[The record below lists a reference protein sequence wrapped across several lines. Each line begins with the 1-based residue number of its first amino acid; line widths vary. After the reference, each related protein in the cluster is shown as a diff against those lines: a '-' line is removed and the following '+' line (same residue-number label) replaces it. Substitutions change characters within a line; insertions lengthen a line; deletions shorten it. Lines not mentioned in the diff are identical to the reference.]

1 MTVLT
6 AEEAKKA
13 LNGISSRP
21 FQSDVLSAEEAK
33 KALRSVP
40 KSDNREPRTYTV
52 SKPQEPKV
60 YRRNADGLMTQVVT
74 QPTVKQQK
82 QAENAARLDALASRS
97 QTGAQKDLLAP
108 ISRTQAIRDFTTG
121 DIVQTVVP
129 KAQSAKQ
136 SGGLLAGIQ
145 NLMEAASPVAK
156 GVDML
161 RYLQNQEQAK
171 AQADG
176 IADQRIMELRE
187 QAKTNPE
194 VLHSDE
200 YIKAMSR
207 PVSLFSGMVRDI
219 PQIDP
224 EGKSSLDRLAPVMQ
238 SKRAEAQNELL
249 EGKTG
254 LGKMGTQALIAGAD
268 MLGSAGLAGMTGVPF
283 LGVMAGQS
291 GADAGQRALEEG
303 HSYDKAALFAAGTG
317 GITAGIESFGGA
329 AGKWGDDAARALA
342 KTKIG
347 QAVLSKVPAAVGQKL
362 SALASSK
369 LGKIATDALSEG
381 SEEFA
386 EYYAQNFFENLML
399 DKDTPYDVRVALESA
414 AVGSMFGGMFGGG
427 RAAADLFTG
436 RNVNAQAAQPAQ
448 ENIFTQQ
455 AGTDA
460 NAAQSA
466 AQAGSAGHTPEMQ
479 RTIAEYQ
486 AAVDPGVVSYATG
499 ILQGSDNTGK
509 AYQVGR
515 VSERAGAELNDI
527 LGFDPSGFEISLN
540 PASVIHIN
548 NRHGLNGNADRSM
561 ADIRDLARIGYVLE
575 NYDSVRKDPTASK
588 AFSGRDGKGAP
599 KVVYQKRVDGTYY
612 VVEAVP
618 DSKAHKVHVVSAF
631 IEKANQQAPLA
642 TAVGSTS
649 DNAPAGSQDLNWLFA
664 NGLQLPKATSKT
676 DPINITLP
684 QQADGVNTSIPGS
697 GAENSRRPG
706 LRSTN
711 PDVQAMMDAQG
722 RIQVA
727 RRTQRVFD
735 MLGKKL
741 GVNIVVDARGNGE
754 NGYYDSQTRTI
765 HLNADSKDP
774 LGQVFSHEVTHRL
787 KEASSADYLAFAQ
800 LAEEQLRRTG
810 EYDSLASRIRDAY
823 GELSPDALAD
833 EMVAHYAQN
842 LVTNIDEF
850 ERLAGINRNLAQKL
864 LDWLD
869 EILHQARLSLQGL
882 TTDEQDAIFRRYT
895 FNEVADATKA
905 WKEVLRRADAG
916 AQGSG
921 EIRRMFV
928 LANDA
933 EAIARAEQMERE
945 GKPPEEIWRETHM
958 GRDIKNNWITEIVDR
973 EEDFR
978 ESGDA
983 NRAKYTDN
991 EARIN
996 ELWAKKDSLTEA
1008 EKAELGRLVRE
1019 NSKRGKMLLDYVSNR
1034 QLQENVPGLEKT
1046 RFRKG
1051 KLDGGSL
1058 GSYNVRTDGITV
1070 ADGLTG
1076 EEFREVVAHET
1087 QHAVQE
1093 KQDMAN
1099 GTDTRSALAW
1109 WLSAYYETVKDNPA
1123 FRALQ
1128 TPQERFDYLLSPAK
1142 KRFGTSDIDMI
1153 ALQLYKSNYG
1163 EQQAR
1168 NTTSRIG
1175 MTEQQRFESMP
1186 QYENEW
1192 YSDGGDILKA
1202 RTVLKNIGLPIDYLD
1217 RILYSGG
1224 KGVHHDGRRESNDTG
1239 RAGTVQAE
1247 RRRRVYHENMGA
1259 EPGFQGSLRANE
1271 KGQILGQD
1279 SVRYSKPPL
1288 DSLSQLAYNGKKG
1301 GEFDENGA
1309 NRRLAGWTDR
1319 AGDTGRGGGIRGNR
1333 PQTSSQI
1340 STPYTR
1346 AAGGAAETGRNQSY
1360 VQGLGEWNAPAEAGR
1375 GPLRHN
1381 LLTEDGQ
1388 KYSRPLASERDQE
1401 AVRMWK
1407 EMGTESPR
1415 FKDFYSG
1422 NVRELYNSD
1431 GSPKVVYH
1439 GTGELF
1445 NSFSPDRKGSLTRAE
1460 SAKLGYFFTSSP
1472 LVAQGYAFV
1481 ASVPQ
1486 RVKGTQENSGV
1497 VMPCYLS
1504 MKNPLIV
1511 DMREYFFDDL
1521 REHYS
1526 DIIRMAKQQNRDGV
1540 ILKYANDGISVYTE
1554 RSDVFVVFDPSQIKS
1569 ADRNTGTF
1577 SSDTD
1582 DMRYSRSLAPEL
1594 AEEYGTIEPG
1604 EHPTNDVLLPRKDGS
1619 GSPVRRTYRTAAE
1632 SQHADERMQAEI
1644 EQVIRD
1650 GAASYQVSGDREA
1663 ADYAEATLSREGFD
1677 GARGRWNAALE
1688 SGKTN
1693 KNDIVLG
1700 ERLFKE
1706 AGSRG
1711 DYRDAMEIL
1720 GQLSAEATIAGQKV
1734 QAIRL
1739 IKRMGPAGEL
1749 LTLEQTVRKIQKEIE
1764 PQAKKLQKKN
1774 DGEINRLGQETR
1786 KAKEE
1791 AGQAGDAQQKKAI
1804 EREIARM
1811 EKRMAELKGE
1821 ITIPDEVVADIMSQ
1835 KTQKGLDEAMTRAY
1849 AEIGKQVPSNWAN
1862 KWNAWRFMAM
1872 LVNPTTHIRNIT
1884 GNLFFRPA
1892 IALKDAIKIPM
1903 ERALM
1908 PRYKGDPTAAFLT
1921 GSQTDKG
1928 YLAQG
1933 RESFEENRRMLMSS
1947 GKYNPS
1953 NEIRDNMRIFKNGV
1967 LEAIRRRNG
1976 GALEAEDLV
1985 FLRRSY
1991 ERAYAQVLKAN
2002 DYAAQD
2008 GARQAEIRKQAE
2020 SWAAEE
2026 AWRATYRDA
2035 SAIADAIS
2043 RFSRKN
2049 AAAALVTEGLFP
2061 FKKTPI
2067 NVAKRGLSYSP
2078 AGLVKGLYDMTYGVK
2093 SGKVDAAH
2101 AIDQFASGLS
2111 GTAIVALGAYLA
2123 SQGLLNG
2130 AGDDDDKARAYR
2142 KQVSGYQQYSLQ
2154 IGDKVGGKAAEWL
2167 SKSDLLS
2174 PFAPYVLKIANDTY
2188 TIDWLAPS
2196 SMPLFVGAELWK
2208 LKQGEAA
2215 SFKDFYEAM
2224 KTLPSPMVE
2233 MSMLSSLEDAID
2245 AASYGRSGGEKLVNF
2260 FGDAVGSYF
2269 GQAVPTLGGK
2279 INRIIDGTQRNAY
2292 YKDKTAPVPSDW
2304 VVAYNSTIRQ
2314 KVPGMSKGLEPKLDV
2329 WGREQKEGLGERIA
2343 ENLVS
2348 PGYLS
2353 HSKETPVDKE
2363 ILRLYEKTG
2372 ESSVIP
2378 NTSPNKYFNAKG
2390 SLPRYDMSA
2399 AEYTAYMRVRGTTS
2413 YELINQMIS
2422 SSAYKKMG
2430 DEEKAK
2436 MIGELYQYAG
2446 EIAKR
2451 RIAPKYADKGMDKAI
2466 EICTKANL
2474 TYGQYLTV
2482 RAQADTDGNHSVSQE
2497 EAKKAIDASGLSRK
2511 QKSAMWQSFN
2521 SKWKNNPYQ

>member
-1 MTVLT
+1 MEALARGTVSGLIEAAT
-6 AEEAKKA
+6 EKLPLDNLLKIASSPVGKEAIWNILEQMGTEATEEA
-13 LNGISSRP
+13 
-21 FQSDVLSAEEAK
+21 
-33 KALRSVP
+33 
-40 KSDNREPRTYTV
+40 V
-52 SKPQEPKV
+52 S
-60 YRRNADGLMTQVVT
+60 Y
-74 QPTVKQQK
+74 
-82 QAENAARLDALASRS
+82 
-97 QTGAQKDLLAP
+97 
-108 ISRTQAIRDFTTG
+108 
-121 DIVQTVVP
+121 
-129 KAQSAKQ
+129 
-136 SGGLLAGIQ
+136 
-145 NLMEAASPVAK
+145 VAN
-156 GVDML
+156 
-161 RYLQNQEQAK
+161 Y
-171 AQADG
+171 
-176 IADQRIMELRE
+176 IADAA
-187 QAKTNPE
+187 AKDPNAE
-194 VLHSDE
+194 F
-200 YIKAMSR
+200 
-207 PVSLFSGMVRDI
+207 SL
-219 PQIDP
+219 
-224 EGKSSLDRLAPVMQ
+224 K
-238 SKRAEAQNELL
+238 
-249 EGKTG
+249 
-254 LGKMGTQALIAGAD
+254 D
-268 MLGSAGLAGMTGVPF
+268 MM
-283 LGVMAGQS
+283 
-291 GADAGQRALEEG
+291 
-303 HSYDKAALFAAGTG
+303 
-317 GITAGIESFGGA
+317 
-329 AGKWGDDAARALA
+329 
-342 KTKIG
+342 
-347 QAVLSKVPAAVGQKL
+347 L
-362 SALASSK
+362 SAL
-369 LGKIATDALSEG
+369 
-381 SEEFA
+381 
-386 EYYAQNFFENLML
+386 
-399 DKDTPYDVRVALESA
+399 
-414 AVGSMFGGMFGGG
+414 GGG
-427 RAAADLFTG
+427 LSGGIMGAGGAVVGYA
-436 RNVNAQAAQPAQ
+436 RNKNTNAQAAQPAQ
-448 ENIFTQQ
+448 ESAFTQQ

-460 NAAQSA
+460 NAAQSV
-466 AQAGSAGHTPEMQ
+466 AQADSAGHTPEMR

-486 AAVDPGVVSYATG
+486 AAVDSGMVAFVKKVMGMQNRNAASKLNLPLSEVGQDAVSKINRLTGVNVAGYRHNMN
-499 ILQGSDNTGK
+499 GSAVNHI
-509 AYQVGR
+509 
-515 VSERAGAELNDI
+515 AE
-527 LGFDPSGFEISLN
+527 
-540 PASVIHIN
+540 
-548 NRHGLNGNADRSM
+548 RHGQAGKSDTSM
-561 ADIRDLARIGYVLE
+561 ANIEDIARIQYVLDR
-575 NYDSVRKDPTASK
+575 YDSLVPVLTPEGNPDVTYAYHNS
-588 AFSGRDGKGAP
+588 DGSPAKLVKYG
-599 KVVYQKRVDGTYY
+599 KRIDGTYY
-612 VVEAVP
+612 VVEAAPDTASKKLQIISAYIQKTEGTPQAVDAKAPHPYVRNAHASVP
-618 DSKAHKVHVVSAF
+618 S
-631 IEKANQQAPLA
+631 
-642 TAVGSTS
+642 
-649 DNAPAGSQDLNWLFA
+649 
-664 NGLQLPKATSKT
+664 
-676 DPINITLP
+676 INPTLP
-684 QQADGVNTSIPGS
+684 QRAEGVNTSIPNA
-697 GAENSRRPG
+697 GAENSRQPG

-722 RIQVA
+722 RIRVA

-735 MLGKKL
+735 RLGEKL
-741 GVNIVVDARGNGE
+741 GVNIIVDAHGNGE

-765 HLNADSKDP
+765 HLNADSRDP
-774 LGQVFSHEVTHRL
+774 LGQVFSHEITHRL

-823 GELSPDALAD
+823 GKLSPDALAD

-869 EILHQARLSLQGL
+869 EILHQTQLSLQGL
-882 TTDEQDAIFRRYT
+882 TVDEQNEIFRRYT
-895 FNEVADATKA
+895 FNEVAAAAKA
-905 WKEVLRRADAG
+905 WKEALRRADAG
-916 AQGSG
+916 AKGQGDVRRSVMFDADQKPYVVVDADILRGVPKSQWVKTVKNTFKRMYPDGIDMGFFRVKQNADSRNEYTNSKYTQKLRSKNAALYRKKMRMVNNLG
-921 EIRRMFV
+921 EIVQNAYGTRNEGLKHPRNDNYQSFNHGTIDV
-928 LANDA
+928 RIGAQDYNVQVVTAIDGYNNEVFYDIVGIQPTKITEAAVQANSLYKDA
-933 EAIARAEQMERE
+933 TSADPRLPQMEPGVNPYSMQE
-945 GKPPEEIWRETHM
+945 GR
-958 GRDIKNNWITEIVDR
+958 
-973 EEDFR
+973 
-978 ESGDA
+978 
-983 NRAKYTDN
+983 
-991 EARIN
+991 
-996 ELWAKKDSLTEA
+996 
-1008 EKAELGRLVRE
+1008 
-1019 NSKRGKMLLDYVSNR
+1019 
-1034 QLQENVPGLEKT
+1034 
-1046 RFRKG
+1046 
-1051 KLDGGSL
+1051 
-1058 GSYNVRTDGITV
+1058 
-1070 ADGLTG
+1070 
-1076 EEFREVVAHET
+1076 
-1087 QHAVQE
+1087 
-1093 KQDMAN
+1093 
-1099 GTDTRSALAW
+1099 
-1109 WLSAYYETVKDNPA
+1109 
-1123 FRALQ
+1123 
-1128 TPQERFDYLLSPAK
+1128 
-1142 KRFGTSDIDMI
+1142 
-1153 ALQLYKSNYG
+1153 
-1163 EQQAR
+1163 
-1168 NTTSRIG
+1168 
-1175 MTEQQRFESMP
+1175 
-1186 QYENEW
+1186 
-1192 YSDGGDILKA
+1192 
-1202 RTVLKNIGLPIDYLD
+1202 
-1217 RILYSGG
+1217 
-1224 KGVHHDGRRESNDTG
+1224 
-1239 RAGTVQAE
+1239 
-1247 RRRRVYHENMGA
+1247 
-1259 EPGFQGSLRANE
+1259 
-1271 KGQILGQD
+1271 
-1279 SVRYSKPPL
+1279 
-1288 DSLSQLAYNGKKG
+1288 
-1301 GEFDENGA
+1301 
-1309 NRRLAGWTDR
+1309 
-1319 AGDTGRGGGIRGNR
+1319 
-1333 PQTSSQI
+1333 
-1340 STPYTR
+1340 
-1346 AAGGAAETGRNQSY
+1346 
-1360 VQGLGEWNAPAEAGR
+1360 
-1375 GPLRHN
+1375 
-1381 LLTEDGQ
+1381 
-1388 KYSRPLASERDQE
+1388 KYSRPLVSERDQE
-1401 AVRMWK
+1401 AMRMWK

-1486 RVKGTQENSGV
+1486 RVKGAQKNFGV

-1504 MKNPLIV
+1504 MKNPLVV

-1526 DIIRMAKQQNRDGV
+1526 DIIRTAKQQNRDGV

-1554 RSDVFVVFDPSQIKS
+1554 KSDVFVVFEPSQIKS
-1569 ADRNTGTF
+1569 ADRNIGLF

-1582 DMRYSRSLAPEL
+1582 DMRYSRTLAPEL
-1594 AEEYGTIEPG
+1594 AEEHGTIEPG
-1604 EHPTNDVLLPRKDGS
+1604 EHPANDVLLPRKDGS

-1632 SQHADERMQAEI
+1632 SRHADERMQAEI
-1644 EQVIRD
+1644 EQVLRD

-1663 ADYAEATLSREGFD
+1663 ADYAGATLSREGFD

-1693 KNDIVLG
+1693 KNDIALG
-1700 ERLFKE
+1700 ERLYVE
-1706 AGSRG
+1706 AANRG
-1711 DYRDAMEIL
+1711 DYQAAREIL
-1720 GQLSAEATIAGQKV
+1720 AQVAAEATIAGQKV

-1764 PQAKKLQKKN
+1764 PKVKKLQKNSSEQIESLKKSVVELEN
-1774 DGEINRLGQETR
+1774 ELKPVEKKLEQAKQALDAARAERNRILSLEKSAERKSETANKRASEIGERLPGLQESADRAQATWEQAKQALDAARAERDWLKKRIKSYNNRNATTTNLANELEPKLGELWKQLAEAESSYQ
-1786 KAKEE
+1786 KAAEDYE
-1791 AGQAGDAQQKKAI
+1791 VT
-1804 EREIARM
+1804 REILKQAQKRLASVKNRTESLNRREYSDWWNIQAIN
-1811 EKRMAELKGE
+1811 EKTEAAKQRYREAVEQFEDTRQKRRALEEMKKRINQLEGK
-1821 ITIPDEVVADIMSQ
+1821 ISIPQSVVDDILSQ

-1849 AEIGKQVPSNWAN
+1849 AEIGKQVPSNWAD
-1862 KWNAWRFMAM
+1862 KWNAWRYMAM

-1953 NEIRDNMRIFKNGV
+1953 NEIRDNMRIFQNGV
-1967 LEAIRRRNG
+1967 LEAIRRKNG

-2035 SAIADAIS
+2035 SAAADAIS
-2043 RFSRKN
+2043 RFSRIN
-2049 AAAALVTEGLFP
+2049 AATSVVTEGLLP

-2154 IGDKVGGKAAEWL
+2154 IGDK
-2167 SKSDLLS
+2167 S
-2174 PFAPYVLKIANDTY
+2174 Y

-2215 SFKDFYEAM
+2215 SFKDLYEAM

-2245 AASYGRSGGEKLVNF
+2245 AASYGRSGGEKLVNV

-2292 YKDKTAPVPSDW
+2292 YKDKTALVPSDW
-2304 VVAYNSTIRQ
+2304 TVAYNSTIRQ

-2353 HSKETPVDKE
+2353 HNKETPVDKE
-2363 ILRLYEKTG
+2363 ILRLYKKTG

-2451 RIAPKYADKGMDKAI
+2451 RIAPEYADKGMDKAI
-2466 EICTKANL
+2466 EICTKAKL
-2474 TYGQYLTV
+2474 TYGQYLAV
-2482 RAQADTDGNHSVSQE
+2482 RSQADTDGNGSVSQE
-2497 EAKKAIDASGLSRK
+2497 EAKKAIDASGISRK

>member
-1 MTVLT
+1 MEALARGTVSGLIEAAT
-6 AEEAKKA
+6 EKLPLDNLLKIASSPVGKKAIWNILEQMGTEATEEA
-13 LNGISSRP
+13 
-21 FQSDVLSAEEAK
+21 
-33 KALRSVP
+33 
-40 KSDNREPRTYTV
+40 V
-52 SKPQEPKV
+52 S
-60 YRRNADGLMTQVVT
+60 Y
-74 QPTVKQQK
+74 
-82 QAENAARLDALASRS
+82 
-97 QTGAQKDLLAP
+97 
-108 ISRTQAIRDFTTG
+108 
-121 DIVQTVVP
+121 
-129 KAQSAKQ
+129 
-136 SGGLLAGIQ
+136 
-145 NLMEAASPVAK
+145 VAN
-156 GVDML
+156 
-161 RYLQNQEQAK
+161 Y
-171 AQADG
+171 
-176 IADQRIMELRE
+176 IADAA
-187 QAKTNPE
+187 AKDPNAE
-194 VLHSDE
+194 F
-200 YIKAMSR
+200 
-207 PVSLFSGMVRDI
+207 SL
-219 PQIDP
+219 
-224 EGKSSLDRLAPVMQ
+224 K
-238 SKRAEAQNELL
+238 
-249 EGKTG
+249 
-254 LGKMGTQALIAGAD
+254 D
-268 MLGSAGLAGMTGVPF
+268 MA
-283 LGVMAGQS
+283 
-291 GADAGQRALEEG
+291 
-303 HSYDKAALFAAGTG
+303 
-317 GITAGIESFGGA
+317 
-329 AGKWGDDAARALA
+329 
-342 KTKIG
+342 
-347 QAVLSKVPAAVGQKL
+347 L
-362 SALASSK
+362 SAL
-369 LGKIATDALSEG
+369 
-381 SEEFA
+381 
-386 EYYAQNFFENLML
+386 
-399 DKDTPYDVRVALESA
+399 
-414 AVGSMFGGMFGGG
+414 GGG
-427 RAAADLFTG
+427 LSGGIMGAGGTVVGYA
-436 RNVNAQAAQPAQ
+436 RNGNTNVQAAQPAQ
-448 ENIFTQQ
+448 ESAFTQQ

-460 NAAQSA
+460 NAVQSA
-466 AQAGSAGHTPEMQ
+466 AQTDSAGHTPEMQ

-486 AAVDPGVVSYATG
+486 AAVDPGIAAFVKKIMGMRNRNATSKLNLPLSEVG
-499 ILQGSDNTGK
+499 QDAASKINRLTGVNVAGYRHNMNGSAVNHI
-509 AYQVGR
+509 
-515 VSERAGAELNDI
+515 AE
-527 LGFDPSGFEISLN
+527 
-540 PASVIHIN
+540 
-548 NRHGLNGNADRSM
+548 RHGQAGKSDTSM
-561 ADIRDLARIGYVLE
+561 ANIEDIARIQYVLDR
-575 NYDSVRKDPTASK
+575 YDSLAPVLTPEGNPDVTYAYHNS
-588 AFSGRDGKGAP
+588 DGSPAKLVKYG
-599 KVVYQKRVDGTYY
+599 KRIDGTYY
-612 VVEAVP
+612 VVEAAPDTASKKLQIISAYIQKTEGTPQAVDAKAPHPYVRNAHASVP
-618 DSKAHKVHVVSAF
+618 S
-631 IEKANQQAPLA
+631 
-642 TAVGSTS
+642 
-649 DNAPAGSQDLNWLFA
+649 
-664 NGLQLPKATSKT
+664 
-676 DPINITLP
+676 INPTLP
-684 QQADGVNTSIPGS
+684 QQAEGVNTSIPGS
-697 GAENSRRPG
+697 GVENDMLGEISDLREPDYLSLLNGKGG
-706 LRSTN
+706 LLQNEYSKKFN
-711 PDVQAMMDAQG
+711 
-722 RIQVA
+722 
-727 RRTQRVFD
+727 RRTRRALD
-735 MLGKKL
+735 AAGKKL
-741 GVNIVVDARGNGE
+741 GVAIVFDAQMDGD
-754 NGYYDSQTRTI
+754 GYYDGKNRII
-765 HLNADSKDP
+765 HISMESTDP
-774 LGQVFSHEVTHRL
+774 LNVVMTHEMTHRMKETSPELYQEFSQLAAQAMQNARTYGRVGAAVEMTYGTPDADEVT
-787 KEASSADYLAFAQ
+787 
-800 LAEEQLRRTG
+800 
-810 EYDSLASRIRDAY
+810 
-823 GELSPDALAD
+823 
-833 EMVAHYAQN
+833 AHYTRM
-842 LVTNIDEF
+842 LVSDISEF
-850 ERLAGINRNLAQKL
+850 EKLVGVNRNLAQKILDL
-864 LDWLD
+864 LDEVFHKLGFD
-869 EILHQARLSLQGL
+869 SLGDPQASAEVSQWFGDISRKDLENTRRVWREMLQ
-882 TTDEQDAIFRRYT
+882 
-895 FNEVADATKA
+895 K
-905 WKEVLRRADAG
+905 ADAG
-916 AQGSG
+916 AETQDG
-921 EIRRMFV
+921 IRRHV
-928 LANDA
+928 ALNA
-933 EAIARAEQMERE
+933 EADIDRVLNGERLRTQVRLRDYTPAALVDRGIPDLPMYMNAAHIRENILNEAEARAKGLPADERIHYHGLGKDLFLQAVDAMDGPIEVFQWRKNPYNHYGPKDYLVITQVTDQNGNRVVVPIVINSTANANNAYIDVNEIKSIYGKDGLEEYLSRYTADKSLSRVKRKKPVPFYDAGENTSGISQGQVSSDPTVPQMEPGVNPHSMQE
-945 GKPPEEIWRETHM
+945 GK
-958 GRDIKNNWITEIVDR
+958 
-973 EEDFR
+973 
-978 ESGDA
+978 
-983 NRAKYTDN
+983 
-991 EARIN
+991 
-996 ELWAKKDSLTEA
+996 
-1008 EKAELGRLVRE
+1008 
-1019 NSKRGKMLLDYVSNR
+1019 
-1034 QLQENVPGLEKT
+1034 
-1046 RFRKG
+1046 
-1051 KLDGGSL
+1051 
-1058 GSYNVRTDGITV
+1058 
-1070 ADGLTG
+1070 
-1076 EEFREVVAHET
+1076 
-1087 QHAVQE
+1087 
-1093 KQDMAN
+1093 
-1099 GTDTRSALAW
+1099 
-1109 WLSAYYETVKDNPA
+1109 
-1123 FRALQ
+1123 
-1128 TPQERFDYLLSPAK
+1128 
-1142 KRFGTSDIDMI
+1142 
-1153 ALQLYKSNYG
+1153 
-1163 EQQAR
+1163 
-1168 NTTSRIG
+1168 
-1175 MTEQQRFESMP
+1175 
-1186 QYENEW
+1186 
-1192 YSDGGDILKA
+1192 
-1202 RTVLKNIGLPIDYLD
+1202 
-1217 RILYSGG
+1217 
-1224 KGVHHDGRRESNDTG
+1224 
-1239 RAGTVQAE
+1239 
-1247 RRRRVYHENMGA
+1247 
-1259 EPGFQGSLRANE
+1259 
-1271 KGQILGQD
+1271 
-1279 SVRYSKPPL
+1279 
-1288 DSLSQLAYNGKKG
+1288 
-1301 GEFDENGA
+1301 
-1309 NRRLAGWTDR
+1309 
-1319 AGDTGRGGGIRGNR
+1319 
-1333 PQTSSQI
+1333 
-1340 STPYTR
+1340 
-1346 AAGGAAETGRNQSY
+1346 
-1360 VQGLGEWNAPAEAGR
+1360 
-1375 GPLRHN
+1375 
-1381 LLTEDGQ
+1381 
-1388 KYSRPLASERDQE
+1388 KYSRPLVSERDQE
-1401 AVRMWK
+1401 AMRMWK

-1486 RVKGTQENSGV
+1486 RVKGAQKNFGV

-1504 MKNPLIV
+1504 MKNPLVV

-1526 DIIRMAKQQNRDGV
+1526 DIIRTAKQQNRDGV

-1554 RSDVFVVFDPSQIKS
+1554 KSDVFVVFEPSQIKS
-1569 ADRNTGTF
+1569 ADRNIGLF

-1582 DMRYSRSLAPEL
+1582 DMRYSRTLAPEL

-1604 EHPTNDVLLPRKDGS
+1604 EHPANDVLLPRKDGS

-1663 ADYAEATLSREGFD
+1663 ADYAGATLSREGFD

-1688 SGKTN
+1688 SGNTK
-1693 KNDIVLG
+1693 KNDIALG
-1700 ERLFKE
+1700 ERLYVE
-1706 AGSRG
+1706 AANRG
-1711 DYRDAMEIL
+1711 DYQAAMEIL
-1720 GQLSAEATIAGQKV
+1720 GQVAAEATIAGQKV

-1764 PQAKKLQKKN
+1764 PKVKKLQKKN
-1774 DGEINRLGQETR
+1774 DGEISGL
-1786 KAKEE
+1786 KS
-1791 AGQAGDAQQKKAI
+1791 QA
-1804 EREIARM
+1804 
-1811 EKRMAELKGE
+1811 EKLEKELKGPTENLKQAKIALEAARAERDGLKRQIESLEGRTDTANERIVRINADLPNLGESLNRAQDTFEQAKIALEAARAERDGLKRQIESLEGRTDTANERTGRMGEELRELQKRLAESEDSYQKASEDYE
-1821 ITIPDEVVADIMSQ
+1821 ITRETLRQAKGRLSKIEKGIETLNRREYSDWWNIQKINEKTEEAKKMYREASERFEDTRQKRKALETIKRKIDQFEGNIVIPQEIIADILSQ

-1849 AEIGKQVPSNWAN
+1849 AEIGKQVPSNWAD
-1862 KWNAWRFMAM
+1862 KWNAWRYMAM

-1953 NEIRDNMRIFKNGV
+1953 NEIRDNMRIFQNGV
-1967 LEAIRRRNG
+1967 LEAIRRKNG

-2035 SAIADAIS
+2035 SAAADAIS
-2043 RFSRKN
+2043 RFSRIN
-2049 AAAALVTEGLFP
+2049 AATSVVTEGLLP

-2154 IGDKVGGKAAEWL
+2154 IGDK
-2167 SKSDLLS
+2167 S
-2174 PFAPYVLKIANDTY
+2174 Y

-2245 AASYGRSGGEKLVNF
+2245 AASYGRSGGEKLVNV

-2292 YKDKTAPVPSDW
+2292 YKDKTALVPSDW
-2304 VVAYNSTIRQ
+2304 TVAYNSTIRQ

-2353 HSKETPVDKE
+2353 HNKETPVDKE
-2363 ILRLYEKTG
+2363 ILRLYKKTG

-2482 RAQADTDGNHSVSQE
+2482 RAQADTDGNGSVSQE

>member
-1 MTVLT
+1 MEALARGTVSGLIEAAT
-6 AEEAKKA
+6 EKLPLDNLLKIASSPVGKKAIWNILEQMGTEATEEA
-13 LNGISSRP
+13 
-21 FQSDVLSAEEAK
+21 
-33 KALRSVP
+33 
-40 KSDNREPRTYTV
+40 V
-52 SKPQEPKV
+52 S
-60 YRRNADGLMTQVVT
+60 Y
-74 QPTVKQQK
+74 
-82 QAENAARLDALASRS
+82 
-97 QTGAQKDLLAP
+97 
-108 ISRTQAIRDFTTG
+108 
-121 DIVQTVVP
+121 
-129 KAQSAKQ
+129 
-136 SGGLLAGIQ
+136 
-145 NLMEAASPVAK
+145 VAN
-156 GVDML
+156 
-161 RYLQNQEQAK
+161 Y
-171 AQADG
+171 
-176 IADQRIMELRE
+176 IADAA
-187 QAKTNPE
+187 AKDPNAE
-194 VLHSDE
+194 F
-200 YIKAMSR
+200 
-207 PVSLFSGMVRDI
+207 SL
-219 PQIDP
+219 
-224 EGKSSLDRLAPVMQ
+224 K
-238 SKRAEAQNELL
+238 
-249 EGKTG
+249 
-254 LGKMGTQALIAGAD
+254 D
-268 MLGSAGLAGMTGVPF
+268 MM
-283 LGVMAGQS
+283 
-291 GADAGQRALEEG
+291 
-303 HSYDKAALFAAGTG
+303 
-317 GITAGIESFGGA
+317 
-329 AGKWGDDAARALA
+329 
-342 KTKIG
+342 
-347 QAVLSKVPAAVGQKL
+347 L
-362 SALASSK
+362 SAL
-369 LGKIATDALSEG
+369 
-381 SEEFA
+381 
-386 EYYAQNFFENLML
+386 
-399 DKDTPYDVRVALESA
+399 
-414 AVGSMFGGMFGGG
+414 GGG
-427 RAAADLFTG
+427 LSGGIMGAGGTVVGYARNG
-436 RNVNAQAAQPAQ
+436 NVNAQAAQPTQKSA
-448 ENIFTQQ
+448 FTQQ

-466 AQAGSAGHTPEMQ
+466 AQVDSAGHTPEMQ

-486 AAVDPGVVSYATG
+486 AAVDPGIAAFV
-499 ILQGSDNTGK
+499 K
-509 AYQVGR
+509 K
-515 VSERAGAELNDI
+515 I
-527 LGFDPSGFEISLN
+527 LGMRNRNATSKLN
-540 PASVIHIN
+540 LPLSEVGQDAASKINRLTGVNVAGYRHNMNGSAVNHIAE
-548 NRHGLNGNADRSM
+548 RHGQAGKSDTSM
-561 ADIRDLARIGYVLE
+561 ANIEDIARIQYVLDR
-575 NYDSVRKDPTASK
+575 YDSLAPALTPEGNPDVTYAYHNS
-588 AFSGRDGKGAP
+588 DGSPAKLVKYG
-599 KVVYQKRVDGTYY
+599 KRIDGTYY
-612 VVEAVP
+612 VVEAAPDTASKKLQIISAYIQKTEGTPQAVDAKAPHLYVRNAHASVP
-618 DSKAHKVHVVSAF
+618 S
-631 IEKANQQAPLA
+631 
-642 TAVGSTS
+642 
-649 DNAPAGSQDLNWLFA
+649 
-664 NGLQLPKATSKT
+664 
-676 DPINITLP
+676 INPTLP

-697 GAENSRRPG
+697 GSENSRQPG

-722 RIQVA
+722 RIRVA

-735 MLGKKL
+735 RLGEKL
-741 GVNIVVDARGNGE
+741 GVNIIVDAHGNGE

-765 HLNADSKDP
+765 HLNADSRDL
-774 LGQVFSHEVTHRL
+774 LGQVFSHEITHRL

-842 LVTNIDEF
+842 LVTSIDEF

-869 EILHQARLSLQGL
+869 EILHQTQLSLQGL
-882 TTDEQDAIFRRYT
+882 TVDEQNEIFRRYT
-895 FNEVADATKA
+895 FNEVAAAAKA
-905 WKEVLRRADAG
+905 WKEALRRADAG
-916 AQGSG
+916 AKGQGDVRRSVMFDADQKPYVVVDADILRGVPKSQWVRTVKNTFKQLYPDGIDMGFFRVKQNADSRNEYTNSKYTQKLRSKNAALYRKKMRMVNNLG
-921 EIRRMFV
+921 EIVQNAYGTRNEGLKHPRNDNYQSFNHGTIDV
-928 LANDA
+928 RIGAQDYNVQVVTAIDGYNNEVFYDIVGIQPTKITEAAVQANSLYKDA
-933 EAIARAEQMERE
+933 TSADPRLPQMEPGVNPYSMQE
-945 GKPPEEIWRETHM
+945 GR
-958 GRDIKNNWITEIVDR
+958 
-973 EEDFR
+973 
-978 ESGDA
+978 
-983 NRAKYTDN
+983 
-991 EARIN
+991 
-996 ELWAKKDSLTEA
+996 
-1008 EKAELGRLVRE
+1008 
-1019 NSKRGKMLLDYVSNR
+1019 
-1034 QLQENVPGLEKT
+1034 
-1046 RFRKG
+1046 
-1051 KLDGGSL
+1051 
-1058 GSYNVRTDGITV
+1058 
-1070 ADGLTG
+1070 
-1076 EEFREVVAHET
+1076 
-1087 QHAVQE
+1087 
-1093 KQDMAN
+1093 
-1099 GTDTRSALAW
+1099 
-1109 WLSAYYETVKDNPA
+1109 
-1123 FRALQ
+1123 
-1128 TPQERFDYLLSPAK
+1128 
-1142 KRFGTSDIDMI
+1142 
-1153 ALQLYKSNYG
+1153 
-1163 EQQAR
+1163 
-1168 NTTSRIG
+1168 
-1175 MTEQQRFESMP
+1175 
-1186 QYENEW
+1186 
-1192 YSDGGDILKA
+1192 
-1202 RTVLKNIGLPIDYLD
+1202 
-1217 RILYSGG
+1217 
-1224 KGVHHDGRRESNDTG
+1224 
-1239 RAGTVQAE
+1239 
-1247 RRRRVYHENMGA
+1247 
-1259 EPGFQGSLRANE
+1259 
-1271 KGQILGQD
+1271 
-1279 SVRYSKPPL
+1279 
-1288 DSLSQLAYNGKKG
+1288 
-1301 GEFDENGA
+1301 
-1309 NRRLAGWTDR
+1309 
-1319 AGDTGRGGGIRGNR
+1319 
-1333 PQTSSQI
+1333 
-1340 STPYTR
+1340 
-1346 AAGGAAETGRNQSY
+1346 
-1360 VQGLGEWNAPAEAGR
+1360 
-1375 GPLRHN
+1375 
-1381 LLTEDGQ
+1381 
-1388 KYSRPLASERDQE
+1388 KYSRPLVSERDQE
-1401 AVRMWK
+1401 AMRMWK

-1486 RVKGTQENSGV
+1486 RVKGAQKNFGV

-1504 MKNPLIV
+1504 MKNPLVV

-1526 DIIRMAKQQNRDGV
+1526 DIIRTAKQQNRDGV

-1554 RSDVFVVFDPSQIKS
+1554 KSDVFVVFEPSQIKS
-1569 ADRNTGTF
+1569 ADRNIGLF

-1582 DMRYSRSLAPEL
+1582 DMRYSRTLAPEL
-1594 AEEYGTIEPG
+1594 AEEHGTIESG
-1604 EHPTNDVLLPRKDGS
+1604 EHPANDVLLPRKDGS

-1632 SQHADERMQAEI
+1632 SRHADERMQAEI
-1644 EQVIRD
+1644 EQVLRD

-1663 ADYAEATLSREGFD
+1663 ADYAGATLSREGFD
-1677 GARGRWNAALE
+1677 GARGCWNAALE

-1693 KNDIVLG
+1693 KNDIALG
-1700 ERLFKE
+1700 ERLYVE
-1706 AGSRG
+1706 AANRG
-1711 DYRDAMEIL
+1711 DYQAAMEIL
-1720 GQLSAEATIAGQKV
+1720 GQVAAEATIAGQKV

-1764 PQAKKLQKKN
+1764 PKAKKLQKNSSEQIESLKKSVVELEN
-1774 DGEINRLGQETR
+1774 ELKPVEKKLEQAKQALDAARAERNRILSLEKSAERKSETANKRASEIGERLPGLQESADRAQATWEQAKQALDAARAERDWLKKRIKSYNNRNATTTNLANELEPKLGELWKQLAEAESSYQ
-1786 KAKEE
+1786 KAAEDYE
-1791 AGQAGDAQQKKAI
+1791 VT
-1804 EREIARM
+1804 REILKQAQKRLASVKNRTESLNRREYSDWWNIQAIN
-1811 EKRMAELKGE
+1811 EKTEAAKQRYREAVEQFEDTRQKRRALEEMKKRINQLEGK
-1821 ITIPDEVVADIMSQ
+1821 ISIPQSVVDDILSQ

-1849 AEIGKQVPSNWAN
+1849 AEIGKQVPSNWAD
-1862 KWNAWRFMAM
+1862 KWNAWRYMAM

-1953 NEIRDNMRIFKNGV
+1953 NEIRDNMRIFQNGV
-1967 LEAIRRRNG
+1967 LEAIRRKNG

-2035 SAIADAIS
+2035 SAAADAIS
-2043 RFSRKN
+2043 RFSRIN
-2049 AAAALVTEGLFP
+2049 AATSVVTEGLLP

-2154 IGDKVGGKAAEWL
+2154 IGDK
-2167 SKSDLLS
+2167 S
-2174 PFAPYVLKIANDTY
+2174 Y

-2215 SFKDFYEAM
+2215 SFKGFYEAM

-2245 AASYGRSGGEKLVNF
+2245 AASYGRSGGEKLVNV
-2260 FGDAVGSYF
+2260 FGEGFGSYF

-2292 YKDKTAPVPSDW
+2292 YKDKTALVPSDW
-2304 VVAYNSTIRQ
+2304 TVAYNSTIRQ

-2329 WGREQKEGLGERIA
+2329 WGREQKEGLGERVA

-2353 HSKETPVDKE
+2353 HNKETPVDKE

-2378 NTSPNKYFNAKG
+2378 NTSPNKYFPAKNN
-2390 SLPRYDMSA
+2390 LPRYDMSA

-2430 DEEKAK
+2430 DEEKAN

-2451 RIAPKYADKGMDKAI
+2451 RIAPEYANKSMDKAI

-2482 RAQADTDGNHSVSQE
+2482 RAQADTDGNGSVSQE

>member
-1 MTVLT
+1 MEALARGTVAGLIEAAT
-6 AEEAKKA
+6 EKLPLDNLLKIASSPVGKKAIWNILEQMGIEATEEA
-13 LNGISSRP
+13 
-21 FQSDVLSAEEAK
+21 
-33 KALRSVP
+33 
-40 KSDNREPRTYTV
+40 V
-52 SKPQEPKV
+52 S
-60 YRRNADGLMTQVVT
+60 Y
-74 QPTVKQQK
+74 
-82 QAENAARLDALASRS
+82 
-97 QTGAQKDLLAP
+97 
-108 ISRTQAIRDFTTG
+108 
-121 DIVQTVVP
+121 
-129 KAQSAKQ
+129 
-136 SGGLLAGIQ
+136 
-145 NLMEAASPVAK
+145 VAN
-156 GVDML
+156 
-161 RYLQNQEQAK
+161 Y
-171 AQADG
+171 
-176 IADQRIMELRE
+176 IADAA
-187 QAKTNPE
+187 AKDPNAE
-194 VLHSDE
+194 F
-200 YIKAMSR
+200 
-207 PVSLFSGMVRDI
+207 SL
-219 PQIDP
+219 
-224 EGKSSLDRLAPVMQ
+224 K
-238 SKRAEAQNELL
+238 
-249 EGKTG
+249 
-254 LGKMGTQALIAGAD
+254 D
-268 MLGSAGLAGMTGVPF
+268 MM
-283 LGVMAGQS
+283 
-291 GADAGQRALEEG
+291 
-303 HSYDKAALFAAGTG
+303 
-317 GITAGIESFGGA
+317 
-329 AGKWGDDAARALA
+329 
-342 KTKIG
+342 
-347 QAVLSKVPAAVGQKL
+347 L
-362 SALASSK
+362 SAL
-369 LGKIATDALSEG
+369 
-381 SEEFA
+381 
-386 EYYAQNFFENLML
+386 
-399 DKDTPYDVRVALESA
+399 
-414 AVGSMFGGMFGGG
+414 GGG
-427 RAAADLFTG
+427 LSGGIMGAGGVVVGYARNG
-436 RNVNAQAAQPAQ
+436 NVNSQAAQPAQ
-448 ENIFTQQ
+448 ESAFTRQ

-466 AQAGSAGHTPEMQ
+466 AQADSAGD
-479 RTIAEYQ
+479 
-486 AAVDPGVVSYATG
+486 AVSSVS
-499 ILQGSDNTGK
+499 
-509 AYQVGR
+509 
-515 VSERAGAELNDI
+515 
-527 LGFDPSGFEISLN
+527 
-540 PASVIHIN
+540 
-548 NRHGLNGNADRSM
+548 
-561 ADIRDLARIGYVLE
+561 
-575 NYDSVRKDPTASK
+575 
-588 AFSGRDGKGAP
+588 KG
-599 KVVYQKRVDGTYY
+599 
-612 VVEAVP
+612 EA
-618 DSKAHKVHVVSAF
+618 
-631 IEKANQQAPLA
+631 
-642 TAVGSTS
+642 
-649 DNAPAGSQDLNWLFA
+649 
-664 NGLQLPKATSKT
+664 KATSAELIGKLRNSIPEISRMKPVAQITGNEFAKGQKSLVQQVGEFFRSLGNKVTRQGFGDVRLDERGVKDSMAHGIGRRKAAAFAAVPHVIQFGQEIDEQTNWKNRGYDTRVFAAPITVGGTETNYIAAVVTQGT
-676 DPINITLP
+676 DNRYYLHEVLDQDGNIIFSAKKEAGAVQTDLLP
-684 QQADGVNTSIPGS
+684 SSGSIGSPTSLDPTVPQTEPGVNTSIPNAGS
-697 GAENSRRPG
+697 ENSKQPG

-722 RIQVA
+722 RIRVA

-735 MLGKKL
+735 RLGEKL
-741 GVNIVVDARGNGE
+741 GVNIIVDAHGNGE

-765 HLNADSKDP
+765 HLNADSRDL
-774 LGQVFSHEVTHRL
+774 LGQVFSHEITHRL

-842 LVTNIDEF
+842 LVTSIDEF

-869 EILHQARLSLQGL
+869 EILHQTQLSLQGL
-882 TTDEQDAIFRRYT
+882 TVDEQNEIFRRYT
-895 FNEVADATKA
+895 FNEVAAAAKA

-916 AQGSG
+916 AQGQGGVRHSVMLDADQKPYVVVDADILRGVPKSQWVKTVKNTFKRMYPDGIDMGFFRVKQNADSRNEYTGSRYTENLRKYDKATYAQKMRMANNLG
-921 EIRRMFV
+921 EIVQNAYGTRNEGLKHPR
-928 LANDA
+928 NDNYQSFNHGTIDVKIGNQDYSVEVVTA
-933 EAIARAEQMERE
+933 INRQNDEVFYDIVKIVPTKITEATQQDQLLITSATSADPRLPQMEPGVNPHSMQE
-945 GKPPEEIWRETHM
+945 GR
-958 GRDIKNNWITEIVDR
+958 
-973 EEDFR
+973 
-978 ESGDA
+978 
-983 NRAKYTDN
+983 
-991 EARIN
+991 
-996 ELWAKKDSLTEA
+996 
-1008 EKAELGRLVRE
+1008 
-1019 NSKRGKMLLDYVSNR
+1019 
-1034 QLQENVPGLEKT
+1034 
-1046 RFRKG
+1046 
-1051 KLDGGSL
+1051 
-1058 GSYNVRTDGITV
+1058 
-1070 ADGLTG
+1070 
-1076 EEFREVVAHET
+1076 
-1087 QHAVQE
+1087 
-1093 KQDMAN
+1093 
-1099 GTDTRSALAW
+1099 
-1109 WLSAYYETVKDNPA
+1109 
-1123 FRALQ
+1123 
-1128 TPQERFDYLLSPAK
+1128 
-1142 KRFGTSDIDMI
+1142 
-1153 ALQLYKSNYG
+1153 
-1163 EQQAR
+1163 
-1168 NTTSRIG
+1168 
-1175 MTEQQRFESMP
+1175 
-1186 QYENEW
+1186 
-1192 YSDGGDILKA
+1192 
-1202 RTVLKNIGLPIDYLD
+1202 
-1217 RILYSGG
+1217 
-1224 KGVHHDGRRESNDTG
+1224 
-1239 RAGTVQAE
+1239 
-1247 RRRRVYHENMGA
+1247 
-1259 EPGFQGSLRANE
+1259 
-1271 KGQILGQD
+1271 
-1279 SVRYSKPPL
+1279 
-1288 DSLSQLAYNGKKG
+1288 
-1301 GEFDENGA
+1301 
-1309 NRRLAGWTDR
+1309 
-1319 AGDTGRGGGIRGNR
+1319 
-1333 PQTSSQI
+1333 
-1340 STPYTR
+1340 
-1346 AAGGAAETGRNQSY
+1346 
-1360 VQGLGEWNAPAEAGR
+1360 
-1375 GPLRHN
+1375 
-1381 LLTEDGQ
+1381 
-1388 KYSRPLASERDQE
+1388 KYSRPLVSERDQE
-1401 AVRMWK
+1401 AMRMWK

-1486 RVKGTQENSGV
+1486 RVKGAQKNFGV

-1504 MKNPLIV
+1504 MKNPLVV

-1526 DIIRMAKQQNRDGV
+1526 DIIRTAKQQNRDGV

-1554 RSDVFVVFDPSQIKS
+1554 KSDVFVVFEPSQIKS
-1569 ADRNTGTF
+1569 ADRNIGLF

-1582 DMRYSRSLAPEL
+1582 DMRYSRTLAPEL
-1594 AEEYGTIEPG
+1594 AEEHGTIEPG
-1604 EHPTNDVLLPRKDGS
+1604 EHPANDVLLPRKDGS

-1632 SQHADERMQAEI
+1632 SRHADERMQAEV

-1663 ADYAEATLSREGFD
+1663 ADYAGATLSREGFD

-1693 KNDIVLG
+1693 KNDIALG
-1700 ERLFKE
+1700 ERLYVE
-1706 AGSRG
+1706 AANRG
-1711 DYRDAMEIL
+1711 DYQAAREIL
-1720 GQLSAEATIAGQKV
+1720 AQVAAEATIAGQKV

-1764 PQAKKLQKKN
+1764 PKVKKLQKNSSEQIESLKKSVVELEN
-1774 DGEINRLGQETR
+1774 ELKPVEKKLEQAKQALDAARAERDRILSLEKSAERKSETANKRASEIGERLPGLQESADRAQATWEQAKQALDAARAERDWLKKRIKSYNNRNATTTNLANELEPKLGELWKQLAEAESSYQ
-1786 KAKEE
+1786 KAAEDYE
-1791 AGQAGDAQQKKAI
+1791 VT
-1804 EREIARM
+1804 REILKQAQKRLASVKNRTESLNRREYSDWWNIQAIN
-1811 EKRMAELKGE
+1811 EKTEAAKQRYREAVEQFEDTRQKRRALEEMKKRINQLEGK
-1821 ITIPDEVVADIMSQ
+1821 ISIPQSVVDDILSQ

-1849 AEIGKQVPSNWAN
+1849 AEIGKQVPSNWAD
-1862 KWNAWRFMAM
+1862 KWNAWRYMAM

-1953 NEIRDNMRIFKNGV
+1953 NEIRDNMRIFQNGV
-1967 LEAIRRRNG
+1967 LEAIRRKNG

-1985 FLRRSY
+1985 FLHRSY

-2035 SAIADAIS
+2035 SAAADAIS
-2043 RFSRKN
+2043 RFSRIN
-2049 AAAALVTEGLFP
+2049 AATSVVTEGLLP

-2078 AGLVKGLYDMTYGVK
+2078 AGVVKGLTDLAYVRHKAKIENGGASGALGAILDMLYGVDNQK
-2093 SGKVDAAH
+2093 IDAAH

-2154 IGDKVGGKAAEWL
+2154 IGDK
-2167 SKSDLLS
+2167 S
-2174 PFAPYVLKIANDTY
+2174 Y

-2215 SFKDFYEAM
+2215 SFKGFYEAM

-2245 AASYGRSGGEKLVNF
+2245 AASYGRSGGEKLVNV
-2260 FGDAVGSYF
+2260 FGEGFGSYF

-2292 YKDKTAPVPSDW
+2292 YKDKTALVPSDW
-2304 VVAYNSTIRQ
+2304 TVAYNSTIRQ

-2353 HSKETPVDKE
+2353 HNKETPVDKE

-2378 NTSPNKYFNAKG
+2378 NTSPNKYFPAKNN
-2390 SLPRYDMSA
+2390 LPRYDMSA

-2451 RIAPKYADKGMDKAI
+2451 RIAPEYANKSMDKAI
-2466 EICTKANL
+2466 EICTKAKL

-2482 RAQADTDGNHSVSQE
+2482 RSQADTDGNGSVSQE
-2497 EAKKAIDASGLSRK
+2497 EAKKAIDASGISRK

>member
-6 AEEAKKA
+6 AEEAKEA

-60 YRRNADGLMTQVVT
+60 YRRNADGLMTQAGI
-74 QPTVKQQK
+74 QPTIKQQK
-82 QAENAARLDALASRS
+82 QAENAARLDALAGRP
-97 QTGAQKDLLAP
+97 QTGAQKDLPAH
-108 ISRTQAIRDFTTG
+108 ISQPQAIRDFTTG

-136 SGGLLAGIQ
+136 SGVERIGNALQSI
-145 NLMEAASPVAK
+145 MEAPVAAMEYAGETAIQAGK
-156 GVDML
+156 NIAENVGNPEWRQALGDKVGAGL
-161 RYLQNQEQAK
+161 RKTFSGSLNETRWDPNQLKWVSVPIGTKPEDVTRVSQEQEAK
-171 AQADG
+171 RIAALAPVQEADE
-176 IADQRIMELRE
+176 RLRE
-187 QAKTNPE
+187 QTVDTPVDPGSIGSRMMRKVQGRQAAAVEGLSPTGQFVGNTLISVGQNAAMLPAAVINPA
-194 VLHSDE
+194 V
-200 YIKAMSR
+200 
-207 PVSLFSGMVRDI
+207 P
-219 PQIDP
+219 
-224 EGKSSLDRLAPVMQ
+224 
-238 SKRAEAQNELL
+238 
-249 EGKTG
+249 
-254 LGKMGTQALIAGAD
+254 
-268 MLGSAGLAGMTGVPF
+268 LAGMAG
-283 LGVMAGQS
+283 MAG
-291 GADAGQRALEEG
+291 AG
-303 HSYDKAALFAAGTG
+303 KAYEVQQAG
-317 GITAGIESFGGA
+317 GGA
-329 AGKWGDDAARALA
+329 MEALA
-342 KTKIG
+342 RGTVAGLIEAATEKLPLDNLLKIASSPVG
-347 QAVLSKVPAAVGQKL
+347 KEAIRNILKQMGTEATEETVSYVANYIADVAANDPNAEFSLKDMAL
-362 SALASSK
+362 SAL
-369 LGKIATDALSEG
+369 
-381 SEEFA
+381 
-386 EYYAQNFFENLML
+386 
-399 DKDTPYDVRVALESA
+399 
-414 AVGSMFGGMFGGG
+414 GGG
-427 RAAADLFTG
+427 LSGGIMGAGGTVVGYARNG
-436 RNVNAQAAQPAQ
+436 NVNAQAAQAAQ
-448 ENIFTQQ
+448 ESAFTQQ
-455 AGTDA
+455 AGTNA
-460 NAAQSA
+460 NAPQSA
-466 AQAGSAGHTPEMQ
+466 AQADSAGAQARKQNALRKYLGQIVGAMKGELASDSPIRVGETPDILRKYGAQ
-479 RTIAEYQ
+479 SRIITLNQSDIRKIAYPEGYMGGKHNLGFHALEVLPQ
-486 AAVDPGVVSYATG
+486 QLENPVAILKSSSQPNSLVIFTELLDTENRPVMVAMHLDKNGVLGLTNHVASMYGRKNFENFIAA
-499 ILQGSDNTGK
+499 
-509 AYQVGR
+509 
-515 VSERAGAELNDI
+515 ERAAGNI
-527 LGFDPSGFEISLN
+527 LYEN
-540 PASVIHIN
+540 EEK
-548 NRHGLNGNADRSM
+548 
-561 ADIRDLARIGYVLE
+561 DLSWL
-575 NYDSVRKDPTASK
+575 P
-588 AFSGRDGKGAP
+588 
-599 KVVYQKRVDGTYY
+599 
-612 VVEAVP
+612 
-618 DSKAHKVHVVSAF
+618 VS
-631 IEKANQQAPLA
+631 
-642 TAVGSTS
+642 
-649 DNAPAGSQDLNWLFA
+649 
-664 NGLQLPKATSKT
+664 GLQLPEMEAKT

-684 QQADGVNTSIPGS
+684 QQAEGVNTSIPGS
-697 GAENSRRPG
+697 GAENSRQPG

-735 MLGKKL
+735 RLGEKL

-774 LGQVFSHEVTHRL
+774 LGQVFSHEITHRL

-905 WKEVLRRADAG
+905 WKEVLRRADAR

-1058 GSYNVRTDGITV
+1058 GSYNARTDGITV

-1076 EEFREVVAHET
+1076 EEFREVVGHEM
-1087 QHAVQE
+1087 QHAIQK
-1093 KQDMAN
+1093 KQGMAN
-1099 GTDTRSALAW
+1099 GTDGRSALAW
-1109 WLSAYYETVKDNPA
+1109 WLSTYYETIKDNPA
-1123 FRALQ
+1123 FKALQ

-1168 NTTSRIG
+1168 NTASRVG

-1217 RILYSGG
+1217 RILYSGK

-1247 RRRRVYHENMGA
+1247 RRRRFYHENMGA

-1279 SVRYSKPPL
+1279 SVRYS
-1288 DSLSQLAYNGKKG
+1288 
-1301 GEFDENGA
+1301 
-1309 NRRLAGWTDR
+1309 RT
-1319 AGDTGRGGGIRGNR
+1319 
-1333 PQTSSQI
+1333 
-1340 STPYTR
+1340 
-1346 AAGGAAETGRNQSY
+1346 
-1360 VQGLGEWNAPAEAGR
+1360 
-1375 GPLRHN
+1375 
-1381 LLTEDGQ
+1381 
-1388 KYSRPLASERDQE
+1388 
-1401 AVRMWK
+1401 
-1407 EMGTESPR
+1407 
-1415 FKDFYSG
+1415 
-1422 NVRELYNSD
+1422 
-1431 GSPKVVYH
+1431 
-1439 GTGELF
+1439 
-1445 NSFSPDRKGSLTRAE
+1445 
-1460 SAKLGYFFTSSP
+1460 
-1472 LVAQGYAFV
+1472 
-1481 ASVPQ
+1481 
-1486 RVKGTQENSGV
+1486 
-1497 VMPCYLS
+1497 
-1504 MKNPLIV
+1504 
-1511 DMREYFFDDL
+1511 
-1521 REHYS
+1521 
-1526 DIIRMAKQQNRDGV
+1526 
-1540 ILKYANDGISVYTE
+1540 
-1554 RSDVFVVFDPSQIKS
+1554 
-1569 ADRNTGTF
+1569 
-1577 SSDTD
+1577 
-1582 DMRYSRSLAPEL
+1582 LAPEL
-1594 AEEYGTIEPG
+1594 AEEYGAIEPG
-1604 EHPTNDVLLPRKDGS
+1604 EHPTNDVLPPRKDGS

-1677 GARGRWNAALE
+1677 GARGCWNAALE

-1693 KNDIVLG
+1693 KNDIALG
-1700 ERLFKE
+1700 GRLFKE
-1706 AGSRG
+1706 ASSRG
-1711 DYRDAMEIL
+1711 DYQAAREIL
-1720 GQLSAEATIAGQKV
+1720 GQVAAEATIAGQKV

-1774 DGEINRLGQETR
+1774 DGEINRLEQEAR

-1791 AGQAGDAQQKKAI
+1791 AEQAGDAQQKKAI

-1821 ITIPDEVVADIMSQ
+1821 ITIPDEVVADIMGQ

-1862 KWNAWRFMAM
+1862 KWNAWRYMAM

-1908 PRYKGDPTAAFLT
+1908 PRYKGDPTAAILNRRNP
-1921 GSQTDKG
+1921 TDRS

-1967 LEAIRRRNG
+1967 LEAIRRGNG

-2043 RFSRKN
+2043 RFSRMN
-2049 AAAALVTEGLFP
+2049 AAANLVTEGLFP

-2067 NVAKRGLSYSP
+2067 KVAKRGLSYSP

-2142 KQVSGYQQYSLQ
+2142 KQVSGHQQYSLQ
-2154 IGDKVGGKAAEWL
+2154 IGDK
-2167 SKSDLLS
+2167 S
-2174 PFAPYVLKIANDTY
+2174 Y

-2279 INRIIDGTQRNAY
+2279 VNRIIDGTQRNAY
-2292 YKDKTAPVPSDW
+2292 YKDKTALVPSDW

-2353 HSKETPVDKE
+2353 HNKETPVDKE

-2482 RAQADTDGNHSVSQE
+2482 RAQADTDGNHSVSQV
-2497 EAKKAIDASGLSRK
+2497 EAKKAMFSGSVP
-2511 QKSAMWQSFN
+2511 N
-2521 SKWKNNPYQ
+2521 SV